1 VLEAMWLLHS
11 FCTLIR
17 LSCIGITIAPALLRS
32 FVPNVCSTPFGSK
45 SAIISVSI
53 ATTRVKGS
61 LCFGHVC
68 TRLNAGR
75 CCAPCKCRPSLM
87 LVSNLLQQL
96 ERANKAWLV
105 VSICP
110 CMHAELL
117 ETGRFSLHHVIRL
130 SPGKAHACTLPS
142 RLNIGDCCIESCSPN
157 QKGYVQGWLLSLR
170 WLAYMNPL

>member
-1 VLEAMWLLHS
+1 MCIDNRQDGHRVKACRLVEVTGSVLEAMSLLHS

-45 SAIISVSI
+45 SAITSVSI

-87 LVSNLLQQL
+87 LVSNLL
-96 ERANKAWLV
+96 
-105 VSICP
+105 
-110 CMHAELL
+110 
-117 ETGRFSLHHVIRL
+117 
-130 SPGKAHACTLPS
+130 
-142 RLNIGDCCIESCSPN
+142 
-157 QKGYVQGWLLSLR
+157 
-170 WLAYMNPL
+170 